1 MNILEKFIS
10 IFKNCIIIISGY
22 EKLHLSEYA
31 DQLANDFNFELLEF
45 KYPDFD
51 SLNKKIKDL
60 HENNN
65 NNKGIIIYGLT
76 FPKEKLEFKVNYH
89 VSLSANKTL
98 VDDENEYN
106 LYNNNVKE
114 NFINKFKNVKIA
126 AFNEELYDDIYNTCI
141 DFVMKKVYGENY
153 EKAQKKYIED
163 TASETADKQIES
175 VKDEEDDTNDL
186 SESSGGSYKRNI
198 VKGTRRILKKAPKKT
213 TKKTSKKTSKKG
225 SRKGS
230 MKGGNERKKTS
241 KPKKLKR
248 VIGTRLLMNVI
259 KV

>member
-22 EKLHLSEYA
+22 EKLHLSKYA
-31 DQLANDFNFELLEF
+31 DQLATDFNFELIEF
-45 KYPDFD
+45 KYPDFE

-65 NNKGIIIYGLT
+65 KNGVIIYGLT
-76 FPKEKLEFKVNYH
+76 FPTDNLEFKANYH
-89 VSLSANKTL
+89 ISLSANKTL
-98 VDDENEYN
+98 VDDENEFN
-106 LYNNNVKE
+106 IYNNNVKQ
-114 NFINKFKNVKIA
+114 NFINKFKNVKVTDY
-126 AFNEELYDDIYNTCI
+126 NDELYDDIFNTVI
-141 DFVMKKVYGENY
+141 EYIMKKVYGENF
-153 EKAQKKYIED
+153 EKAQQKYIED
-163 TASETADKQIES
+163 TESKATDKQIES

-186 SESSGGSYKRNI
+186 SESSVSSGGSYKRNI

-213 TKKTSKKTSKKG
+213 TKKTSKKE